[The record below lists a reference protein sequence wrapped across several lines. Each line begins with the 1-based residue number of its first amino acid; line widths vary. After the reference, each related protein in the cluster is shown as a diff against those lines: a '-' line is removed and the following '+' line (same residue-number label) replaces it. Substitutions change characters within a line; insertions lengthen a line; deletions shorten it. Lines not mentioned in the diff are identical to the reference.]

1 MKISPGNSLYS
12 YLKQTKMSFFSF
24 TKLESRRA
32 EQVLSGDLVPVEGER
47 RWGESV
53 ER

>member
-1 MKISPGNSLYS
+1 MKMSQENSMCS
-12 YLKQTKMSFFSF
+12 YLKQKNVIFFSF